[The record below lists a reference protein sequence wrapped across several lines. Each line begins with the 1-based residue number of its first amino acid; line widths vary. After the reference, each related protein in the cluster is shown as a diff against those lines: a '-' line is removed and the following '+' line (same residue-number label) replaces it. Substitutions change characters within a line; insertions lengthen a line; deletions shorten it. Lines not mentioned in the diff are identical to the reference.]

1 MSHYII
7 NSIGTGYKIGEN
19 TFPDLHSII
28 EFYKNHFLDS
38 TNLTEPVSKACICY
52 IRVKGK
58 HDVSLWTPI
67 YSGPRETRIDINYN
81 SSSINICYQGKPVKL
96 P

>member
-19 TFPDLHSII
+19 TFPDLHNII

-38 TNLTEPVSKACICY
+38 TNLTEPVSKACVCY
-52 IRVKGK
+52 IAEYK
-58 HDVSLWTPI
+58 DNTIESLHMDASHHHADT
-67 YSGPRETRIDINYN
+67 
-81 SSSINICYQGKPVKL
+81 SILRTVNLHVVPD
-96 P
+96 